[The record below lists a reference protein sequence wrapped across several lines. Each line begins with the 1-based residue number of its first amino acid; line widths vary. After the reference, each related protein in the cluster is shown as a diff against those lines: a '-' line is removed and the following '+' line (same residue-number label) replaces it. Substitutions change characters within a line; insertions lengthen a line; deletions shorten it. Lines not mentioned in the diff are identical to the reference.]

1 MMVIQNKFD
10 AEFCGKVPLHQTNL
24 IQPHGYLLIVDSES
38 LEILQASENTAELLE
53 RDIFQIVQC
62 SLGDFLPSEQA
73 EMLGE
78 FAAGGKEDMKSFV
91 CTFNHA
97 LHFAMASLPP
107 LSSVEGQKEFAPYF
121 FLEIEKNPIRPGRQG
136 SFIDRYRHLKSIM
149 DTVQMADTIQS
160 VCSIAALKLKE
171 ISGFDKVMVYRF
183 DDQWNG
189 DVIAEEMEPGME
201 SYLGLK
207 FPASDIPP
215 QARELYKKI
224 PYRLIP
230 DINYEPVKLYPV
242 ISPRNNIFTDLSVSN
257 LRSVAGVHLEYLR
270 NMKIAA
276 SMSTRILVNGRL
288 WGLISCHHRKPK
300 YPDYENRSL
309 FELVSGIISARI
321 ESMTAIEAYSF
332 LNRSMK
338 LQLEIMEELFRK
350 KQGFFPGE
358 NLLKLLNAGGV
369 AVIMNGEVE
378 IIGITPPVAEIMEL
392 VPWIQAM
399 GITGLYT
406 KDSFGE
412 VFEPFL
418 KFSEIASGLMI
429 LPLEPDSLSY
439 IVAFRPEVIQQVNWG
454 GNPNEVIRFEPDGK
468 KYHPR
473 ASFEIWQQVLS
484 KTAVSWRPEEL
495 EMAESF
501 RKSLKAYLFNK
512 TEG

>member
-1 MMVIQNKFD
+1 MVVIQNKFD

-38 LEILQASENTAELLE
+38 LKILQASENTSDLLE
-53 RDIFQIVQC
+53 EDIFRIVQG
-62 SLGDFLPSEQA
+62 SLDDYFPSEQA
-73 EMLGE
+73 GMLRK
-78 FAAGGKEDMKSFV
+78 FAAGGNEDKVSFE
-91 CTFNHA
+91 CTFKQA
-97 LHFAMASLPP
+97 MHFAMASLPI
-107 LSSVEGQKEFAPYF
+107 SSLERQGESVPYF
-121 FLEIEKNPIRPGRQG
+121 FLEIEKIPIKPGRQG
-136 SFIDRYRHLKSIM
+136 SYMDRYRHLKSIM
-149 DTVQMADTIQS
+149 DAVQMVDTIEA
-160 VCSIAALKLKE
+160 VCTIAALKLKE
-171 ISGFDKVMVYRF
+171 ISGFDKVMVYGF

-207 FPASDIPP
+207 FPASDIPH

-230 DINYEPVKLYPV
+230 DIHYEPVKLYPV
-242 ISPRNNIFTDLSVSN
+242 INPRNNIFTDLSSSN

-300 YPDYENRSL
+300 FPDYGDRSI

-321 ESMTAIEAYSF
+321 ESMTAIEAFSF
-332 LNRSMK
+332 RNRSMK
-338 LQLEIMEELFRK
+338 LHLEIMEELFRNN
-350 KQGFFPGE
+350 QGFFPGE
-358 NLLKLLNAGGV
+358 NLLKILNAGGV

-378 IIGITPPVAEIMEL
+378 TIGITPPVSEIAEL
-392 VPWIQAM
+392 VSWIHAM

-406 KDSFGE
+406 KDSFGT

-418 KFSEIASGLMI
+418 KFSEVASGLMI

-501 RKSLKAYLFNK
+501 RKSLQAYLFNK